1 MAEFEK
7 CIMCTLD
14 WNALGT
20 QNWGNNEDT
29 NVSMS
34 QIHLGRKKQIYS
46 RKKRNIHESFLP
58 LQQYTD
64 VMAAFFLLNQKALHC
79 EALLLEVGHIRH
91 ANTLS
96 FSGSHVLQAQSKCQ
110 RMLWKKL
117 KHVFPVSFRRFWS
130 PLSVNWLCL
139 LDMLFM
145 LS

>member
-20 QNWGNNEDT
+20 QNRGNNEDT

-34 QIHLGRKKQIYS
+34 QIHLGRKKTDIFKKKKEYS
-46 RKKRNIHESFLP
+46 WVFSAPSTIHRCHGS
-58 LQQYTD
+58 
-64 VMAAFFLLNQKALHC
+64 FFLLNQKALHC

-110 RMLWKKL
+110 KMLWKKL
-117 KHVFPVSFRRFWS
+117 KHVFPVSFRTLWS

-139 LDMLFM
+139 LEMLFM

>member
-1 MAEFEK
+1 MAESEK

-34 QIHLGRKKQIYS
+34 QIHLGRKKQIFEKKKGIFMSLFCPFNNTQMS
-46 RKKRNIHESFLP
+46 RQL
-58 LQQYTD
+58 
-64 VMAAFFLLNQKALHC
+64 FFLLNQKALHC

-110 RMLWKKL
+110 RMLWKRL

-139 LDMLFM
+139 LEMLFM